1 MAILFDYDPVTGIR
15 ETFDYD
21 PINDQVTIRTE
32 EDVSPLLDR
41 LKAMRNDED
50 YSRKGIK
57 NDLWHY
63 ATIPATVEM
72 EMRKKG
78 IDIYDKNATK
88 AILKEINQNYPW
100 LKSTTKRH
108 A

>member
-21 PINDQVTIRTE
+21 PIRDTVTITMS
-32 EDVSPLLDR
+32 EDVTPILDR
-41 LKAMRNDED
+41 LKALRNDED
-50 YSRKGIK
+50 YSRQGIK
-57 NDLWHY
+57 GEWWHY
-63 ATIPATVEM
+63 CTIPATVETAL
-72 EMRKKG
+72 RNKG

-88 AILKEINQNYPW
+88 AILKEINMNFPW
-100 LKSTTKRH
+100 LKATDKRH

>member
-1 MAILFDYDPVTGIR
+1 MPILFDYDPVTGLR

-21 PINDQVTIRTE
+21 PINDQVLIRTE

-41 LKAMRNDED
+41 LKALRNEDE
-50 YSRKGIK
+50 YTRQGIK
-57 NDLWHY
+57 GDWWHY
-63 ATIPATVEM
+63 CTIPATVEM
-72 EMRKKG
+72 ELRKKG

-100 LKSTTKRH
+100 LKATTKRH

>member
-1 MAILFDYDPVTGIR
+1 MAIHFDYDPATGLR

-21 PINDQVTIRTE
+21 PIRDTVTITTS
-32 EDVSPLLDR
+32 EDVSHLLDK

-57 NDLWHY
+57 ADLWHY

-72 EMRKKG
+72 AMRNKG

-88 AILKEINQNYPW
+88 AILKEINMNYPW
-100 LKSTTKRH
+100 LRATDKHH